1 MSKEK
6 VPKRQYTEE
15 FKVESARLAESVGA
29 HEASRRLGIPV
40 STIGNW
46 TRRRRTAIPANAV
59 GSDAM
64 PLRRPATEVEE
75 ELSRLRREL
84 ASAKLDIE
92 ILRKATAYFVKGS
105 R

>member
-15 FKVESARLAESVGA
+15 FKVESARLAESVGS
-29 HEASRRLGIPV
+29 HEAARRLGIPV
-40 STIGNW
+40 ATLGNW
-46 TRRRRTAIPANAV
+46 TRRRRVVAPA
-59 GSDAM
+59 DATGTVCA
-64 PLRRPATEVEE
+64 PIRRPSTGLEAEV
-75 ELSRLRREL
+75 SRLRREL
-84 ASAKLDIE
+84 ASAKLNIE